1 MMYVR
6 STYVHTGD
14 RGSPDSDGSNCLK
27 AFGLDGNLFPNP
39 DERCSFERQKFAY
52 SDNEVTEY
60 ECFTFHSVSGK
71 NTKNPLSDDTVYHH
85 SYEQIN

>member
-1 MMYVR
+1 MEGGIEASY
-6 STYVHTGD
+6 

-85 SYEQIN
+85 NIDV